1 VNIKRFRKAAPGL
14 FAVLNAYASIEYG
27 RSLDKLSKEEIV
39 KLVGKV
45 MPSKASTI
53 LRILENFSMERR
65 TGGNGLGFLGVSI
78 AIA

>member
-1 VNIKRFRKAAPGL
+1 MNVKRFRKAAPGL

-27 RSLDKLSKEEIV
+27 RSLDKLSREEIV
-39 KLVGKV
+39 KLVEKV

-53 LRILENFSMERR
+53 LRILENFLMK
-65 TGGNGLGFLGVSI
+65 TGTNSLGFLGAPI